1 MFNKGIVDCIRK
13 FNHGEWLVWK
23 AQVENG
29 QSTARY
35 QPLQHGPLLFIKEK
49 AVKTCLNTR
58 PFYMIP
64 WFLLTFSSNQPIWV
78 LSNGLEVFRYSWKEQ
93 VINPGPFY
101 YFVHCNTFP
110 SCLCAKVETA
120 NALGLMK
127 SK

>member
-23 AQVENG
+23 AQIENG

-64 WFLLTFSSNQPIWV
+64 WLFVNTHKQPTNLVFVKWIRRISIFMERTSYKSWSLLLLCTLQYFSL
-78 LSNGLEVFRYSWKEQ
+78 LS
-93 VINPGPFY
+93 
-101 YFVHCNTFP
+101 
-110 SCLCAKVETA
+110 LCQ
-120 NALGLMK
+120 
-127 SK
+127 S